1 MIQALQE
8 LRKSKIRT
16 LLIVITLSFI
26 TLMVTF
32 LSSLTQGL
40 SHQSVSALQEV
51 VQEDA
56 IIISDTSTTLSS
68 SHLTNKQAQEL
79 ENIGAYP
86 LYFSHE
92 KNGDTVNV
100 IMNWKNN
107 DYPSQKHYFDHQEVK
122 WITIQEAQEE
132 KLPISAMI
140 IPQDKINKAQ
150 NIDNIKIL
158 EGKDRWNLSGAY
170 AGEQLSLN
178 LMIIMLYI
186 VSIIITSAFFIIWT
200 LQRIP
205 NIAVSLALGASRRVL
220 VLQSLTQSLII
231 TIISTITGSL
241 STIIL
246 ITMISESLPAVINSS
261 TILLPSILIIL
272 STIIGSLTSLVPIFK
287 VDPKKALSV

>member
-16 LLIVITLSFI
+16 LLIVITLAFI

-92 KNGDTVNV
+92 KNGDTINV
-100 IMNWKNN
+100 IMSWKNDN
-107 DYPSQKHYFDHQEVK
+107 HPIEKHYFDHQEVK

>member
-1 MIQALQE
+1 MIQSLQE

-16 LLIVITLSFI
+16 LLMTITLAFI

-32 LSSLTQGL
+32 LSALTQGL
-40 SHQSVSALQEV
+40 SHQSVSALQEI

-56 IIISDTSTTLSS
+56 VIISDTSATLSS
-68 SHLTNKQAQEL
+68 SHLIDKQTQEL
-79 ENIGAYP
+79 KKIGAFP

-92 KNGDTVNV
+92 KNGDTVNA

-107 DYPSQKHYFDHQEVK
+107 NYPSEKYYFDHQEVK
-122 WITIQEAQEE
+122 WLTTQEAQEE
-132 KLPISAMI
+132 KLPVSAMI
-140 IPQDKINKAQ
+140 IPQDKINKVQ

-178 LMIIMLYI
+178 LMIAMLYI

-205 NIAVSLALGASRRVL
+205 NIAVSLALGASHRIL
-220 VLQSLTQSLII
+220 VLQSLTQSLTT
-231 TIISTITGSL
+231 TIISTIIGAL

-246 ITMISESLPAVINSS
+246 ITIIGESLPAVINSS
-261 TILLPSILIIL
+261 TILLPSLLIIM